1 MQTLEYDHTIHEKS
15 NAGDDGLL
23 VKFFIEA
30 APDSAESAKAGRPVF
45 KDVEWVDIRIPGNRD
60 NVVCRPAREKDKQR
74 FPRHYAAFQQRI
86 AGKEEKIV
94 GTPLSAWPYEGL
106 TPARVKELD
115 FFNIRTVEQLASTS
129 DNSGAKLPGFQAMKQ
144 AAKLYLE
151 TASKQAPVNAM
162 NKRIVELEALVKRQ
176 ETMIESLSDKLGM
189 EVEEPAEKKRTVKRK

>member
-1 MQTLEYDHTIHEKS
+1 M
-15 NAGDDGLL
+15 
-23 VKFFIEA
+23 
-30 APDSAESAKAGRPVF
+30 
-45 KDVEWVDIRIPGNRD
+45 EWIDIRIPGNRD
-60 NVVCRPAREKDKQR
+60 NVVCRPARDKDKQR

-115 FFNIRTVEQLASTS
+115 FFNIRTVEQLATTS
-129 DNSGAKLPGFQAMKQ
+129 DNAGAKLPGFQAMKQ